1 MRPGER
7 ASKRSSSR
15 DMKPAGRGD
24 RIDVSDRQVQRLV
37 RAFSAIKSG
46 RLRTKI
52 LSFAEAVAL
61 PRTSRRRQRKSD

>member
-15 DMKPAGRGD
+15 HIKPAGRGD
-24 RIDVSDRQVQRLV
+24 RVEVPDRQVQRLV
-37 RAFSAIKSG
+37 RAFSAIKSA

-61 PRTSRRRQRKSD
+61 PRTSRGRRRKSD